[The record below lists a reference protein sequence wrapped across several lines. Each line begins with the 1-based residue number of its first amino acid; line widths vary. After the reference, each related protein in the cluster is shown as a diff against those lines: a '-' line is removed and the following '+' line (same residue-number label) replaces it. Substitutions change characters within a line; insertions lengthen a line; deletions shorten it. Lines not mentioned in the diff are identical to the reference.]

1 MEFIFWSRGFELYYF
16 SEDEF
21 YCLIIF
27 KNYNHSVLYYTVVL
41 PLLER
46 DGFNVLT
53 GQIVYGV
60 SWIEWWMEYIS
71 GVDS

>member
-27 KNYNHSVLYYTVVL
+27 KIIIIQSYTVVL